1 MYVTTALPYV
11 NADPHIGHLYEMVVC
26 DTLARYWRLREPT
39 FFLTGTDEHGD
50 KIMRAAADAGVEPRA
65 LVDRIAATFRSTWDE
80 CGISYDHFVRTT
92 DPSHVALVQQI
103 LQRVYDKGDIYFARY
118 GGLYCTGC
126 ERYYTEREAVNG
138 QCPDHQR
145 PLELIEEENYFFRMS
160 KYQEPWLRYLEAN
173 PETIVPEGYRNEVL
187 SLLRGDALGDL
198 CISRPK
204 SRLTWGIELPFDTK
218 FVTYVWFDALFSYVS
233 GLKAEGEEVFERYW
247 PQVHHIIGKDIVKPH
262 GVFWPTML
270 MAAELPL
277 YRQLHVHGYW
287 TRGESKMSKSLGNVV
302 RPLEVKAQYGIEPF
316 RYFLLREMAYG
327 QDAMFT
333 EDSLVTRINA
343 ELANNLGNLVSRS
356 LSMQQR
362 YFEGALQP
370 LAQNTAEDEELI
382 AAYVEAWRLVPEL
395 TEKLAFHRALEALW
409 KAIDQAN
416 KYITVT
422 QPFKLVK
429 EDRARAGAV
438 LHHLVEA
445 LYATACLLSW
455 SLPETSRRILALL
468 GAEAP
473 SQWSTKLAWGSHF
486 AAGHRTQPPI
496 ALFPRIELEEESA
509 GKA

>member
-26 DTLARYWRLREPT
+26 DTLARYWRLRQPT

-50 KIMRAAADAGVEPRA
+50 KIMRAAADAGTAPRE
-65 LVDRIAATFRSTWDE
+65 LVDRIAGSFRSTWDD

-92 DPSHVALVQQI
+92 DDSHVRWVRDV

-145 PLELIEEENYFFRMS
+145 PLEVIEEENYFFRMS
-160 KYQEPWLRYLEAN
+160 KYQEPWLRYLEQN

-204 SRLTWGIELPFDTK
+204 SRLTWGIELPFDPN

-233 GLKAEGEEVFERYW
+233 GLKAHGAATFETFW
-247 PQVHHIIGKDIVKPH
+247 PQAHHIIGKDIVKPH

-270 MAAELPL
+270 LAAELPL

-302 RPLEVKAQYGIEPF
+302 RPLEVKERYGIEPF

-343 ELANNLGNLVSRS
+343 ELANNLGNLVSRT

-362 YFEGALQP
+362 YFEGEVQP
-370 LAQNTAEDEELI
+370 LGQATPDDEELI
-382 AAYVEAWRLVPEL
+382 RAFQEAWRIVPEQ
-395 TEKLAFHRALEALW
+395 TERLAFHRALEALW

-416 KYITVT
+416 KYVTVT

-438 LHHLVEA
+438 LHHLLEA
-445 LYATACLLSW
+445 LRATAWLLSW
-455 SLPETSRRILALL
+455 SLPETSSRILALL
-468 GAEAP
+468 SLAPPQAWQPELRWGEAFPSGHRVEAP
-473 SQWSTKLAWGSHF
+473 ISM
-486 AAGHRTQPPI
+486 
-496 ALFPRIELEEESA
+496 FPRIEVD
-509 GKA
+509 KA